1 MVSKIHI
8 THIDSGT
15 GFDEKSLRTYNH
27 ILDHPEVRKNGYSIG
42 IYNIASRLRLTL
54 GENSTIV
61 FSNELGKG
69 ARIDIIFPYVR
80 YRSADSENEM
90 EVTGEYYIVQ
100 GIVKI
105 ISESFTEFDCIYQ
118 AYSTEQAKRIIY
130 LMYFIRNLTR
140 LLVLTLHPCALIR
153 QRSFLK
159 EPTGEWIL
167 LQKKLD
173 FPAVPTFI
181 NNSKK

>member
-1 MVSKIHI
+1 MKLLSGYIKRNLIWLCLIFLI
-8 THIDSGT
+8 TMLHLGYMLLINV
-15 GFDEKSLRTYNH
+15 KSAD
-27 ILDHPEVRKNGYSIG
+27 IGYSI
-42 IYNIASRLRLTL
+42 ILDLMITAV
-54 GENSTIV
+54 V
-61 FSNELGKG
+61 FIIGFVLYAKKVKKLGK
-69 ARIDIIFPYVR
+69 ILEHP
-80 YRSADSENEM
+80 
-90 EVTGEYYIVQ
+90 
-100 GIVKI
+100 
-105 ISESFTEFDCIYQ
+105 
-118 AYSTEQAKRIIY
+118 RIIY

-173 FPAVPTFI
+173 FPAAPTFI